1 VTPVEKLA
9 IQLSRVYFDGDP
21 GPWMTL
27 SLDTRVMLRRLARHV
42 LRRERAAVR
51 RARGRTVAWAIGSP
65 VYEYAG
71 QKDTRAIG
79 YDWSFFEEPV
89 NVRMTQAMGKR
100 VARVVAVPRKGG
112 RRAK

>member
-1 VTPVEKLA
+1 MTPVEKLA

-51 RARGRTVAWAIGSP
+51 RAKGRTIGWIVTNSDGHLFDEFLSKTEDGARAEREDEIK
-65 VYEYAG
+65 YG
-71 QKDTRAIG
+71 DTLL
-79 YDWSFFEEPV
+79 
-89 NVRMTQAMGKR
+89 
-100 VARVVAVPRKGG
+100 ARVVAVPKRKGG
-112 RRAK
+112 RRD